1 MKVSSIAEL
10 YQRMKP
16 PPRCGRGCVV
26 GENRGITAPSPRRR
40 FEFSLRTLL
49 LLVTVVGIWTPLLM
63 KAAEA
68 GHDAREAA
76 RRICCPNNLDAA
88 VGASASR
95 IPAAN
100 R

>member
-1 MKVSSIAEL
+1 
-10 YQRMKP
+10 
-16 PPRCGRGCVV
+16 
-26 GENRGITAPSPRRR
+26 
-40 FEFSLRTLL
+40 LRTLL